1 MSEMDDITRETSQFT
16 ARMAQLLTQ
25 LTHATSWLER
35 RRAKKNITGLVREQ
49 IREQQQLRALE
60 LTRTAQAIDTY
71 RQHSAA
77 VTGRAID
84 PDTSAEQRS
93 RDHAAL
99 VRHYDHLEERILRS
113 QGLTTTEQGIALD
126 GMAAATKFPEYEL
139 GDLFGNAHKV
149 KGVDALRYRAQ
160 VARAQAAT
168 GIERRPAYTRAAERQ
183 TATGTAASAPAST
196 GAEQRDDIARAEAV
210 QSIRHIQGQ
219 WSRNAAQLST
229 EARAQLD
236 AARQAAARRA
246 QTAGLTDEEISREF
260 NTAADN
266 SRIAA
271 LLRVTD
277 RDGTQR
283 HRLGLH
289 PNEAEAAE
297 WAQRTTH
304 TMTSNH
310 TTGVEVT
317 VTERGQHDPR
327 YTVAGTPGF
336 VADELTTYR
345 DQARRDRDRG
355 PTPPPGATAT
365 PPTNIAEQRLSQV
378 ERQLTELRT
387 DRDTFARDVAVLRR
401 GLDAVTADRNEHKR
415 QREAAEAEV
424 QALRNTN
431 VRQDAELKNL
441 REKAIQ
447 TGVERDKYRAERDEA
462 VRKLAQATP
471 EHKRYGSKARVDA
484 ERNQNQAQPG
494 DTQPMPGPNGLHR
507 NGNGTPKPQ
516 RDPIE
521 RSR

>member
-35 RRAKKNITGLVREQ
+35 RRAKKNITQLVREQ

-60 LTRTAQAIDTY
+60 LTRTTQAIDAY

-77 VTGRAID
+77 VTGRAIA

-160 VARAQAAT
+160 VARAHAAT
-168 GIERRPAYTRAAERQ
+168 GIERRPAYTRPAERQ
-183 TATGTAASAPAST
+183 TTNSTAAPEPDTS
-196 GAEQRDDIARAEAV
+196 GADERSDIARAEAV
-210 QSIRHIQGQ
+210 QNIRHIQGQ
-219 WSRNAAQLST
+219 WSRNAAQLSV

-246 QTAGLTDEEISREF
+246 QAAGLTNEEISREF

-271 LLRVTD
+271 LLRVTE

-304 TMTSNH
+304 TLTSNH

-355 PTPPPGATAT
+355 PTPPPGATAS
-365 PPTNIAEQRLSQV
+365 PPTTNIADQRLSEV

-387 DRDTFARDVAVLRR
+387 DRDTLARDVAVLRR
-401 GLDAVTADRNEHKR
+401 GLDAVTADRDEQKR

-447 TGVERDKYRAERDEA
+447 TGVERDKYKTERDEA

-484 ERNQNQAQPG
+484 ERNQTQPG
-494 DTQPMPGPNGLHR
+494 DTQPMPGPNGHHR
-507 NGNGTPKPQ
+507 NGNGTPRPQ